1 MQKISKY
8 IVATILITVLV
19 STVTLVNW
27 TSQIVVANQ
36 TALNEDLS
44 VQLTAEE
51 EVATSCPV
59 TIEGLANIK
68 INEFYLQLEPQLE
81 SANFNSESLNFIFKA
96 YRDTQN
102 ELSRI
107 RRRQLS
113 LLSES
118 ARQFCLTSLEEK
130 SNQLRYVFIQT
141 YIQITNRKRDFLL
154 LEKYDSLNS
163 QLEDL
168 QEEMNNFESDIEN
181 FNDLLPCFATQC
193 VTR

>member
-1 MQKISKY
+1 MQKISTF
-8 IVATILITVLV
+8 ITTTILIALIISA
-19 STVTLVNW
+19 STILYANNQTA
-27 TSQIVVANQ
+27 VANQ
-36 TALNEDLS
+36 TSSNPEPQ
-44 VQLTAEE
+44 VQLTAED

-68 INEFYLQLEPQLE
+68 VNEFYLQLEPQLE

-107 RRRQLS
+107 RKRQLDS
-113 LLSES
+113 ISES
-118 ARQFCLTSLEEK
+118 ARQFCITSLAEK
-130 SNQLRYVFIQT
+130 SDQLRYVFIQT

-168 QEEMNNFESDIEN
+168 QEEMNSFESDIEN